1 MKETGKQKTGDAESP
16 GSEFEYVTERSDG
29 YNFTHVI
36 ASTTIASLFRGVHTR
51 MTLSRWK
58 RMVGF
63 AKADPKVHPLTR
75 TRNRIKEQNF
85 LLLTTGVNSIAQRS
99 TLSKIANRARLKVIE
114 EVKQGNKET

>member
-1 MKETGKQKTGDAESP
+1 MGDIELPEEASAVQEIKKLRSKKLGGAQEKIERRMTKMKETGKQKTGDAESP

-63 AKADPKVHPLTR
+63 LRRQIRRFIP
-75 TRNRIKEQNF
+75 
-85 LLLTTGVNSIAQRS
+85 
-99 TLSKIANRARLKVIE
+99 
-114 EVKQGNKET
+114 